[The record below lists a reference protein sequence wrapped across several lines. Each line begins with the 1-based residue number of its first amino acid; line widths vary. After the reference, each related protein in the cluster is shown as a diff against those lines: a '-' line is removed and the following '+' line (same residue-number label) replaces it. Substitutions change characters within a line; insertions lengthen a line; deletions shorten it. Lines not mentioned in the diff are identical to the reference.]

1 MSDWRAGAAAGILRA
16 HAEQSS
22 RPTMS
27 RFPLALL
34 CAVALGGGAVAVH
47 ASRRVRADEAEL
59 HQVASDGEAAG
70 ASFVATL
77 RGEHAERQQL
87 AFDRRRAL
95 ALDLAAAR
103 RDRLLGVLAIIAA
116 ALGAGAARAL
126 ARISSEIDEDR
137 EHLRAQPGDPGADRS

>member
-1 MSDWRAGAAAGILRA
+1 MSDWRGARAAGYPARSRPAVKPTDHVPPPAGPALRRRPRRRRRRRARDAAGAR
-16 HAEQSS
+16 
-22 RPTMS
+22 R
-27 RFPLALL
+27 R
-34 CAVALGGGAVAVH
+34 GGAPP
-47 ASRRVRADEAEL
+47 
-59 HQVASDGEAAG
+59 SDGEAAG

-103 RDRLLGVLAIIAA
+103 RDRLLGVLAVVAA

-126 ARISSEIDEDR
+126 ARISEEIDEDHQ
-137 EHLRAQPGDPGADRS
+137 HLRAQGPE

>member
-1 MSDWRAGAAAGILRA
+1 
-16 HAEQSS
+16 
-22 RPTMS
+22 MS
-27 RFPLALL
+27 RLPLALL
-34 CAVALGGGAVAVH
+34 AAVALGGAGVAAH
-47 ASRRVRADEAEL
+47 ATRRVRAAEAEL

-77 RGEHAERQQL
+77 RGEHAERQKL

-103 RDRLLGVLAIIAA
+103 RDRLLGVLAIVAA

-126 ARISSEIDEDR
+126 SRLSTEIDEDHQ
-137 EHLRAQPGDPGADRS
+137 HLRAQAPQRGPSRS

>member
-1 MSDWRAGAAAGILRA
+1 
-16 HAEQSS
+16 
-22 RPTMS
+22 MS

-47 ASRRVRADEAEL
+47 ASRRVRTDEAEL
-59 HQVASDGEAAG
+59 QRVASDGEAAG

-103 RDRLLGVLAIIAA
+103 RDRLLGILAIVAA
-116 ALGAGAARAL
+116 ALCAGAARAL
-126 ARISSEIDEDR
+126 ARISAEIDEDHQ
-137 EHLRAQPGDPGADRS
+137 HLRAQGPERRPSRS